1 MSEMRR
7 AQLLIFGAWLIF
19 AAAWFLPVVSDGGT
33 FPSSLPGWTAFR
45 TALSPVW
52 PYEGT
57 AFTGIGAVAAVLS
70 ALTTIVFIAVFIAG
84 APWVLWRASNSV
96 RRVWAWVAVGA
107 FVLNAHWYFFYGR
120 NDSGLMIGYF
130 LWWFS
135 FLVMAAGLFD
145 LAGRRGATPG
155 LAEAA

>member
-1 MSEMRR
+1 MRR
-7 AQLLIFGAWLIF
+7 AQLLIFGAWLTF
-19 AAAWFLPVVSDGGT
+19 AAAWFLPVITDSVRFPDG
-33 FPSSLPGWTAFR
+33 LPGWVAFR
-45 TALSPVW
+45 AALSPVW
-52 PYEGT
+52 PYEG
-57 AFTGIGAVAAVLS
+57 AVFTGIGAVAAVLS
-70 ALTTIVFIAVFIAG
+70 ALTTIIFVAVFIAA

-145 LAGRRGATPG
+145 LSGGRDGVSRQP
-155 LAEAA
+155 EAA